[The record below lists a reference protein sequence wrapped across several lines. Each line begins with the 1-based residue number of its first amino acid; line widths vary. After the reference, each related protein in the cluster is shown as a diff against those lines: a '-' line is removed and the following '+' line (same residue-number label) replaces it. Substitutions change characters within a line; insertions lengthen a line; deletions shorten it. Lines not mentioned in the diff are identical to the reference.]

1 MAKKDFSQLNTGRV
15 YSTIAEATAEPAT
28 QDTLEVSQVQEE
40 QQERPARK
48 PRKTYTEQEKAEFLR
63 TLNTAGKKGVKLPRI
78 NLAFSPEVY
87 EFIKTMSRVR
97 GENLTEF
104 VNMVL
109 QEYMEEHRDVYE
121 KALEFKNSL

>member
-15 YSTIAEATAEPAT
+15 YSTIAEATAEPAA
-28 QDTLEVSQVQEE
+28 QEILEVPQAQEE
-40 QQERPARK
+40 QQAQPARK
-48 PRKTYTEQEKAEFLR
+48 PRKTYTEEEKAEFLR
-63 TLNTAGKKGVKLPRI
+63 TLNTNGKKGVKLPRI
-78 NLAFSPEVY
+78 NLAFSPQVY
-87 EFIKTMSRVR
+87 DFIKTMSRVR